1 MGVFIMTKELEAILA
16 YHQASKHNFKSYAP
30 GPHRLDL
37 RLKPDLFLNYH
48 GTRLLNLEIW
58 SDEQTKAEIFPTYE
72 QAFSPE
78 KLKPSELNAKSI
90 SRLFFDSFAIS
101 SWKMAEGTKWPLRV
115 NPSSGNLHPTEV
127 YLLSGPMKG
136 LLKNP
141 SVCHYASLPHALEIR
156 AEFSQATWKLLSS
169 GFPEGTFFVGL
180 SSIFWR
186 VSWKYG
192 LRAFRYAQH
201 DIGHA
206 IAALTFAAAGLGWKT
221 SLLPDMSSEDIAAL
235 LGISGEKG
243 PEKQEP
249 ACLLAVYPAEKTCT
263 KSRISSGVIPDF
275 KNLSWKGIPNSL
287 SPEHVEWVG
296 IEDVAL
302 AAQKKETDY
311 LDKREESNEK
321 LKEELKEKSNEK
333 LKEELKEKSNEE
345 LKEELKSNMQAAS
358 SLKTSFR
365 NLFNLDTV
373 PLREVIRKR
382 RSAIEMNNSA
392 YLEDEIFYAML
403 QRTLPENNPI
413 FNSIAFGPFTHLL
426 LFVNHVK
433 DLLPGLYIFLRKPE
447 EKDRLKAAIR
457 PDFLWEKPKNC
468 PSDLEFYLLMEETLD
483 SFAAQLSCKQRK
495 AADACFTA
503 CMLSEFEK
511 PLKKFG
517 AWIYP
522 YLFWECGILGQLLY
536 LEAEAYGLR
545 GCGIGC
551 FFDDPLHDAI
561 GLKGLEFQDLYHFA
575 VGYPLPEIGVITLPA
590 YEE

>member
-1 MGVFIMTKELEAILA
+1 MTAELEAILA
-16 YHQASKHNFKSYAP
+16 YHQASKHNFKAYAP
-30 GPHRLDL
+30 GPYHLDL
-37 RLKPDLFLNYH
+37 PIKPDLFLNYR
-48 GTRLLNLEIW
+48 GTRLFNLEIW
-58 SDEQTKAEIFPTYE
+58 SDEHIKAETFPAYE

-78 KLKPSELNAKSI
+78 KLKPYELSVKSI

-101 SWKMAEGTKWPLRV
+101 AWKKAEGTKWPLRV

-127 YLLSGPMKG
+127 YLLSGPVKG

-141 SVCHYASLPHALEIR
+141 SVCHYAPFPHALELR
-156 AEFSQATWKLLSS
+156 AELSPKTWELLSS

-221 SLLPDMSSEDIAAL
+221 SLLADMGSEEIAVL

-249 ACLLAVYPAEKTCT
+249 ACLLAVYPAGNTCT
-263 KSRISSGVIPDF
+263 KGRISSGTIPAF
-275 KNLSWKGIPNSL
+275 KNLSWEGVPNSL
-287 SPEHVEWVG
+287 SPGHVEWVG
-296 IEDVAL
+296 LEKAAS
-302 AAQKKETDY
+302 AAQKKGTDY
-311 LDKREESNEK
+311 LEK
-321 LKEELKEKSNEK
+321 KEELKEESKEEPKEEPKEESKEESNEGPK
-333 LKEELKEKSNEE
+333 FY
-345 LKEELKSNMQAAS
+345 MQTAS
-358 SLKTSFR
+358 SLKTSSFG
-365 NLFNLDTV
+365 NLSERDTV
-373 PLREVIRKR
+373 PLRRVIRGR

-392 YLEDEIFYAML
+392 YLEKETFYAML
-403 QRTLPENNPI
+403 QRTLPQNNPI
-413 FNSIAFGPFTHLL
+413 FNSLAFGSFTHLL
-426 LFVNHVK
+426 IFVNRVK

-447 EKDRLKAAIR
+447 EKERFKAAIR
-457 PDFLWEKPKNC
+457 SDFLWEKPKNC

-483 SFAAQLSCKQRK
+483 FFVAQLSCTQRK

-503 CMLSEFEK
+503 CMLSEFEG
-511 PLKKFG
+511 PLSRFG

-551 FFDDPLHDAI
+551 FFDDPLHEAI

-575 VGYPLPEIGVITLPA
+575 VGYPLPEIGVRTLPA